1 MSMSYETSHT
11 MDKSTVLK
19 AFNKHFFEFVDDI
32 VSIFPDRVELESAR
46 NSFDSIK
53 RANPTAIAKVWHKYV
68 YTPYYDVIEMGNID
82 YFLDKDYKADL
93 VNLNNQNRVLEIID
107 TLRNPLKSMSEVNKK
122 HSTKYIQNLC
132 KLCKMYIDLAGNV

>member
-1 MSMSYETSHT
+1 MAYETSHT
-11 MDKSTVLK
+11 MDKSTILK

-32 VSIFPDRVELESAR
+32 LSIFPDKIELETAR

-53 RANPTAIAKVWHKYV
+53 RANPTAIVKVWHKYV
-68 YTPYYDVIEMGNID
+68 YLPYHEVIALGNID

-93 VNLNNQNRVLEIID
+93 VNLNNSNRVLEIID
-107 TLRNPLKSMSEVNKK
+107 TLRDPLKQMSHVNKA